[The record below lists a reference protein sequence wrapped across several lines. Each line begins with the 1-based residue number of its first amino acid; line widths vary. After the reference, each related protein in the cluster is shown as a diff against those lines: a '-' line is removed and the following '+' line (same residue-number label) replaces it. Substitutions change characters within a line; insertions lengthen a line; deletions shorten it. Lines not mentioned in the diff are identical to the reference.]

1 MAGRTLNCRTSARMR
16 ARMLDRVMGSNDRG
30 TVCAVYKGVGRKPKD
45 AHNNTWRRR
54 TRSGCDRH
62 RHTHTVRTAAAPTS
76 LSSLRMGVKKGWAR
90 ASRAVIRSSGKKA
103 SICRRRSRQSAE
115 AAGYLTNSEAT
126 R

>member
-62 RHTHTVRTAAAPTS
+62 RHTHTQCGQLQHPPPYPPCEWV
-76 LSSLRMGVKKGWAR
+76 
-90 ASRAVIRSSGKKA
+90 
-103 SICRRRSRQSAE
+103 
-115 AAGYLTNSEAT
+115 
-126 R
+126 